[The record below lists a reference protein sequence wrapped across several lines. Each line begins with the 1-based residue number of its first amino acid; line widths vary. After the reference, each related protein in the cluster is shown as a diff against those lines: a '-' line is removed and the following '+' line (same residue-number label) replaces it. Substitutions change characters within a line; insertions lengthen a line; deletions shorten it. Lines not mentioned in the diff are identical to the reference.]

1 VPASSALDICG
12 ALGVDGVVVGALSLD
27 TYVMLEV
34 EPGPHRVTI
43 VTAESQ
49 HTLEV
54 SADEGDN
61 VFLEALPKMGLAQA
75 RAELRVLSPEQG
87 RKRVLQERRVMNP
100 SELPAR
106 KETSETP

>member
-61 VFLEALPKMGLAQA
+61 VFLEALPKMVWPKRAQSCVCCHPS
-75 RAELRVLSPEQG
+75 RAGSASFRSGV
-87 RKRVLQERRVMNP
+87 
-100 SELPAR
+100 
-106 KETSETP
+106 